1 MRGRS
6 VKTPS
11 SPMNRLRPSV
21 ATWISPAGISTWTST
36 SPSRITQAKVP
47 RSPWRM
53 IVSPAGKVAKPQ
65 RTATARNDGG
75 SNRPK
80 IGCSASTCSI
90 SSIGGASAGG
100 CCVMRPAPAPCP
112 HRPAIRGPAP
122 RRLIAAAGVAKLLAP
137 FPKPVL
143 DARPLPGRRGIET
156 SLEFA
161 DPLPQPAAALPIALS
176 GDDVGDRRKAL
187 RSNRARLRG
196 NRDRDRGAQQQ
207 GDKEGGFQ
215 HGTPR
220 GDCESHDN
228 GNNGVNH

>member
-47 RSPWRM
+47 RSPCRM

-65 RTATARNDGG
+65 RAATARNDGG

-80 IGCSASTCSI
+80 IGCSARTCSI
-90 SSIGGASAGG
+90 SSIGGASAGR
-100 CCVMRPAPAPCP
+100 CCIMWLALTPGTRRPVPFAGRLRA
-112 HRPAIRGPAP
+112 
-122 RRLIAAAGVAKLLAP
+122 RLIAAAAFAELLPP

-143 DARPLPGRRGIET
+143 DARPFPRRRGIEAP
-156 SLEFA
+156 LELA
-161 DPLPQPAAALPIALS
+161 DPFTQPTAVLPIAL
-176 GDDVGDRRKAL
+176 GREDVGDRRTVL
-187 RSNRARLRG
+187 RNKRARLRG
-196 NRDRDRGAQQQ
+196 NRDRDRGAEQQD
-207 GDKEGGFQ
+207 DKKAG
-215 HGTPR
+215 
-220 GDCESHDN
+220 
-228 GNNGVNH
+228 